1 MGEFEKVYELNKA
14 IHLPVCLN
22 DIEITEEEWE
32 ETMNRIPDMSDVA
45 HYPYRVTRD
54 MLVKAMNELDMRNK
68 KQTDIQCGILRILPV
83 FCKKTRSL

>member
-1 MGEFEKVYELNKA
+1 MDEFEKVYELNKA

-45 HYPYRVTRD
+45 HYPYKVTRD

-68 KQTDIQCGILRILPV
+68 E
-83 FCKKTRSL
+83 